1 MNKLQENKP
10 IWHAM
15 IWILT
20 YIVIVNIGDNM
31 PEILGID
38 NLATVF
44 LLIAFSLLLLLY
56 LKKNNWFAF
65 YGFNK
70 IKKSDLYKTL
80 FYIPL
85 IITIFTHYFRGINV
99 ELGYSGFSI
108 GIILMICVG
117 FIEELIFRGF
127 LYQGILKESGITRA
141 VIISGATFGIGHVVN
156 LLRGYSMADQ
166 INQIVIGIFIG
177 IVLALIVAYTNNI
190 IPCVLYHILFN
201 ISGTITNSNLE
212 METHMVI
219 ITVIICALYSA
230 YLVRALKIKKD
241 YEKLI

>member
-15 IWILT
+15 VWILT
-20 YIVIVNIGDNM
+20 YIVTVNIGDNM
-31 PEILGID
+31 PAILGID

-56 LKKNNWFAF
+56 LKKNKWFEL

-70 IKKSDLYKTL
+70 MKKSDWYKTL

-127 LYQGILKESGITRA
+127 LYQGILKESGIKRA

-190 IPCVLYHILFN
+190 IPCVFYHILFN

-219 ITVIICALYSA
+219 ITVIICALYSV
-230 YLVRALKIKKD
+230 YLVRALKSKKD
-241 YEKLI
+241 YENN